1 MPGKCPDCLQGVRK
15 SWRACGI
22 LGKWFCRLSRA
33 VRRDG
38 KNSTWGWCFTL
49 YSLGLCLRVRVQWRD
64 RVLSG
69 EWKEHIHI
77 PPPPPPTRPWQE
89 SLSSFPLPFCVS
101 VCVSV
106 SSHPVLIV
114 WFSCIKI
121 IRASLPKL
129 KVTGVPGS
137 SIPSCIPLLLSRPG
151 AGDTWPPGS
160 SSEAEARIHQQVGY
174 CTLCPRWVCLH
185 TPVNLWGPA
194 VSSDWGPASP
204 FDVWFSS
211 WAAFL
216 CVWGPSQPL
225 GNLRGWE
232 KAPWIFTC
240 YLNYHF
246 LFIKQNFVILLL

>member
-1 MPGKCPDCLQGVRK
+1 MVLYPLQPWSLPPGACIVKGQSVV
-15 SWRACGI
+15 WRVKGTYPLPA
-22 LGKWFCRLSRA
+22 L
-33 VRRDG
+33 
-38 KNSTWGWCFTL
+38 
-49 YSLGLCLRVRVQWRD
+49 
-64 RVLSG
+64 
-69 EWKEHIHI
+69 
-77 PPPPPPTRPWQE
+77 PPTRPWQE

-121 IRASLPKL
+121 ICASRPKL

-160 SSEAEARIHQQVGY
+160 SSEAESRIHQQVGY
-174 CTLCPRWVCLH
+174 CTLCPRRVCLH

-225 GNLRGWE
+225 GDLRGWE